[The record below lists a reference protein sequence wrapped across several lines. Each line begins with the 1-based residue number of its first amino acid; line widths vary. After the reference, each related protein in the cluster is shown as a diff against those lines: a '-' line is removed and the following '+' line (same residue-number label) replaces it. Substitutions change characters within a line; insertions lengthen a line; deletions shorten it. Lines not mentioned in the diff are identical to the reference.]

1 MSAQDRRRAPA
12 GAGHN
17 AGADL
22 KTLEKQAKVQ
32 QIAAQQA
39 WFALMNAQITHKE
52 PWVKILESAT
62 RTGVAA
68 DVVRRKFNVSP
79 STFSR
84 WQSGFAS
91 PSNPLRERLAV
102 DLAELAK
109 ETSKTVE

>member
-1 MSAQDRRRAPA
+1 MSTQDRRRASA
-12 GAGHN
+12 RAGHN

-22 KTLEKQAKVQ
+22 KVLEQQAKAR

-39 WFALMNAQITHKE
+39 WVALMNAQITHKE

-91 PSNPLRERLAV
+91 PSNPLRDRLAV